1 VRSKRRGLFDTVP
14 IAVNSA
20 TLLFAGRK
28 QQGHFERKKLT
39 HANLLR
45 VGCVSK
51 KPWIFANGEKKQAY
65 FLIEQ
70 GSGLVV

>member
-28 QQGHFERKKLT
+28 RQGHFERKKLT

-51 KPWIFANGEKKQAY
+51 KPWILTDGEKNKHC
-65 FLIEQ
+65 FFVL
-70 GSGLVV
+70 